1 MTTTTTKKTET
12 ELEILPTNP
21 FVFEILALASKQRS
35 KAKKV
40 EVLKTYEHDSLKA
53 IFIWNF
59 DETVVSV
66 LPEGD
71 IPYSNLKEDFKVSG
85 NLSDRVKQ
93 EIETMEH
100 YSTTSMGTIQDR
112 SGKTTLRKEFTMLYN
127 FVRGGNDSL
136 SSIRREMMFIN
147 MLEGLHPLEAEIVC
161 LVKDKK
167 LESKYKIN
175 KDIVSEAY
183 PDIQLDR
190 NLFSKYS

>member
-1 MTTTTTKKTET
+1 MTTTTKKKTET
-12 ELEILPTNP
+12 KLEVLPTNP
-21 FVFEILALASKQRS
+21 FVFEILALASKQRT

-59 DETVVSV
+59 DETVLSV

-71 IPYSNLKEDFKVSG
+71 IPYANLKEDFKVSG

-93 EIETMEH
+93 EVETMEH
-100 YSTTSMGTIQDR
+100 HSTTSMGTIQDR

-183 PDIQLDR
+183 SDIVWGNR
-190 NLFSKYS
+190 S

>member
-183 PDIQLDR
+183 PDIQWGGR
-190 NLFSKYS
+190 S

>member
-1 MTTTTTKKTET
+1 MTTTTTTKKKTET

-40 EVLKTYEHDSLKA
+40 EVLKTYEHDSLKT

-59 DETVVSV
+59 DETVLSV
-66 LPEGD
+66 LPKGD

-93 EIETMEH
+93 EVETMEH
-100 YSTTSMGTIQDR
+100 HSTTSMGTTQDR
-112 SGKTTLRKEFTMLYN
+112 SGKTTLRREYAMLYN

-136 SSIRREMMFIN
+136 TSIRRELMFIN

-161 LVKDKK
+161 LVKDKN

-175 KDIVSEAY
+175 KDIISEAY
-183 PDIQLDR
+183 PDIVWGNR
-190 NLFSKYS
+190 G